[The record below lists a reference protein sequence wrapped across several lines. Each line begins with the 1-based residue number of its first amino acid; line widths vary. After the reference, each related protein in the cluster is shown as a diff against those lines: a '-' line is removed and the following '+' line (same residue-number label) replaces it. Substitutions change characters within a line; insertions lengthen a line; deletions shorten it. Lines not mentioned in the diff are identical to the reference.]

1 MKRKHFFSVSFKI
14 ILILTVSIFSINT
27 VNSLTLYKWTDENG
41 VVHYSD
47 KKPDV
52 KAEILKLPK
61 RKKSNYESEI
71 VIEDEAVYENDEL
84 QLQEQILEEKIKL
97 YWRNLALGI
106 EEKKER
112 ILEEIFITEK
122 KIEILKRN
130 IDYYL
135 INGYSADFMI
145 LDLRYLEGRLPSLY
159 NQLEL
164 IEQDKKQLRED
175 ARKQGIPPGY
185 LRP

>member
-1 MKRKHFFSVSFKI
+1 M
-14 ILILTVSIFSINT
+14 SIFSINT
-27 VNSLTLYKWTDENG
+27 VNSLTLYKWTDEDG

-47 KKPDV
+47 KKPDK

-61 RKKSNYESEI
+61 RTNPDKEI
-71 VIEDEAVYENDEL
+71 VIEEETVYENNEQ
-84 QLQEQILEEKIKL
+84 QLIEETIEEDIKL
-97 YWRNLALGI
+97 YWRNLALGL

-112 ILEEIFITEK
+112 VLEEIFVTEK

-145 LDLRYLEGRLPSLY
+145 LDLRYLEGQLPPLFK
-159 NQLEL
+159 QLEL
-164 IEQDKKQLRED
+164 IELEKEQLRRD

>member
-1 MKRKHFFSVSFKI
+1 MNRISFRTLFFKI
-14 ILILTVSIFSINT
+14 ILLLTMSIFSINI
-27 VNSLTLYKWTDENG
+27 VKALTLYKWTDEDG

-52 KAEILKLPK
+52 KAEILKLPE
-61 RKKSNYESEI
+61 RKINIDENEI
-71 VIEDEAVYENDEL
+71 VVEEETVYENEQQ
-84 QLQEQILEEKIKL
+84 QLQEQAIQEDIKL
-97 YWRNLALGI
+97 YWKSLALGI

-112 ILEEIFITEK
+112 VLEEIFVTEK

-135 INGYSADFMI
+135 IYGYSADFMI
-145 LDLRYLEGRLPSLY
+145 LDLRYLEARLPPLFD
-159 NQLEL
+159 QLEL
-164 IEQDKKQLRED
+164 IEQEKKQLRKD

>member
-1 MKRKHFFSVSFKI
+1 MFFKI
-14 ILILTVSIFSINT
+14 ILIFTLSIFSIGT
-27 VNSLTLYKWTDENG
+27 VDALTLYKWTDDDG

-47 KKPDV
+47 KKPDT

-61 RKKSNYESEI
+61 RKKINNEI
-71 VIEDEAVYENDEL
+71 VVEEESVYENEEQ
-84 QLQEQILEEKIKL
+84 QLQEEAIQEDIKL

-106 EEKKER
+106 EEKRER
-112 ILEEIFITEK
+112 VLEEIFITEK

-135 INGYSADFMI
+135 IYGYSADFMI
-145 LDLRYLEGRLPSLY
+145 LDLRYLEARLPPLFE
-159 NQLEL
+159 QLDL
-164 IEQDKKQLRED
+164 IELEKVQLRKD